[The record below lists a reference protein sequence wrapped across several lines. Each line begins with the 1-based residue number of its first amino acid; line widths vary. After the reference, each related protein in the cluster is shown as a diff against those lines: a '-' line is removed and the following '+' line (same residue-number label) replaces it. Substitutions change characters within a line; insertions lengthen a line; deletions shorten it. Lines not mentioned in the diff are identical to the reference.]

1 MREKPPSRDEV
12 RAEMLLD
19 LAGYW
24 RICAAQSGD
33 PWRCDMMRATAEEF
47 ERAAA
52 KARGPS
58 QERKDVHAQ
67 FVQAGSTRRPETDKF

>member
-1 MREKPPSRDEV
+1 MRETPLSRDEV

-24 RICAAQSGD
+24 RICAAQSGE
-33 PWRCDMMRATAEEF
+33 PWRSDMMRATAQEF

-52 KARGPS
+52 KARGHS
-58 QERKDVHAQ
+58 QDRKDVHAQ
-67 FVQAGSTRRPETDKF
+67 FVQAGSTRRPETDKL